1 MPARSDGRD
10 RPATAVADGEE
21 HRNGGDPVTLTPMPK
36 ARTIA
41 RRRFPPWQ
49 VIELQGGY
57 AVEDAAGHRLGVFYG
72 RADASA
78 AKQAGV
84 LTLDEARQMAF
95 DFATLPELLKVEG
108 KG

>member
-1 MPARSDGRD
+1 M
-10 RPATAVADGEE
+10 T
-21 HRNGGDPVTLTPMPK
+21 K

-49 VIELQGGY
+49 VLELQGGY
-57 AVEDAAGHRLGVFYG
+57 AVEDAEGYRLCIFFGG
-72 RADASA
+72 ADPST

-95 DFATLPELLKVEG
+95 DFARLPELLKVE
-108 KG
+108 